1 MIFASLNEGG
11 IGILNFRTKVTD
23 EKSFTRSKSGS
34 HMIVM
39 VIYNYLSGEI
49 LYPIITASGSLG
61 GQMVPSIDIGVV
73 CTYMTSMIAG
83 VDSF

>member
-1 MIFASLNEGG
+1 
-11 IGILNFRTKVTD
+11 
-23 EKSFTRSKSGS
+23 
-34 HMIVM
+34 MIVM

-61 GQMVPSIDIGVV
+61 GQMVLSIDIGVV